1 MTFILEQV
9 KLKWNVK
16 NRFWSFSGNV
26 LGKIEIEIVCQAS
39 GIINQEKKIL
49 DPSGEWKSNKTLLF
63 LLLTYFRD
71 PQSLW

>member
-1 MTFILEQV
+1 M
-9 KLKWNVK
+9 K

-49 DPSGEWKSNKTLLF
+49 DPSGE
-63 LLLTYFRD
+63 
-71 PQSLW
+71 